1 MQTEKTETLITT
13 ETKICKYLVDADI
26 CTFNTAKK
34 RLISF
39 KERMFYC
46 SPGCTN
52 PMFLH
57 IANDKL
63 KLSDEFI
70 YIYEL
75 MYKYFCLSQLHCIEF
90 DPCTLTTYN
99 QPLPAFTWSVPA
111 NIMPWL
117 SICIATTNI
126 KKKDSIH
133 DFYDNL
139 YDNFQYILELPSLS
153 SQSPKHAEELYNAW
167 IEDAL
172 KKSYFIQLENIYQT
186 YSSTLKQKESLR
198 EVLTPITHIL
208 IHPQGDFS
216 KYNQS
221 PIESLSIFSQQLEL
235 KLSEE
240 NTKDIAILY
249 PRTYPLKIKGEYEN
263 IKILMSGM
271 LHILDSFMDFIE
283 LTLMEH
289 AKNELYPI
297 AIDNCSQFE
306 EESATYIQHLETDL
320 ENLTN
325 NLSDIYISFLKNDE
339 AIAAGIDNKKITFN
353 KSNAKKHAKL
363 IKNCIKKYFNQIL
376 KSIKKFIKKVHTAS
390 NPKTCKKLVKE
401 IDYFSEFKSDIA
413 RSKSNLDTNLQKLAE
428 NKTPNIIYYHDSG
441 LIETLKYPSELSE
454 E

>member
-1 MQTEKTETLITT
+1 MQTEKTDTLITT
-13 ETKICKYLVDADI
+13 ETKICQYLVDADI

-117 SICIATTNI
+117 SICIASTNI

-133 DFYDNL
+133 DFYDRL
-139 YDNFQYILELPSLS
+139 YDNFQYALKLPSLS
-153 SQSPKHAEELYNAW
+153 SQFSEHSEELYNAW

-186 YSSTLKQKESLR
+186 YSSTPEQKESLR
-198 EVLTPITHIL
+198 VVLTPLTNIL

-216 KYNQS
+216 KYGQS
-221 PIESLSIFSQQLEL
+221 PIESLSIFSQQLER

-249 PRTYPLKIKGEYEN
+249 PHTYPLKIKGEYEN
-263 IKILMSGM
+263 IKISISGM
-271 LHILDSFMDFIE
+271 LYILDSFMNYIE

-325 NLSDIYISFLKNDE
+325 NLSDIYTSFLQNDE
-339 AIAAGIDNKKITFN
+339 AIACGIDNKKITFN
-353 KSNAKKHAKL
+353 EFNAHQH
-363 IKNCIKKYFNQIL
+363 IDSINTCITNYFNQIL

-401 IDYFSEFKSDIA
+401 IDYLSEFKSDIA
-413 RSKSNLDTNLQKLAE
+413 RSKSNLDFNLHDLTE
-428 NKTPNIIYYHDSG
+428 NKTTNIICYHDLG